1 MLRQPWVVAMVL
13 WCAVLGSA
21 AAAVSPGIARASCLY
36 ELERLHRERDR
47 LDITW
52 GQLQAEQS
60 TFSAHANVEATAR
73 ARAQHEHSGRGK
85 DPAGD
90 AVSRAPANDP
100 ASFRLRAWFVFGVL
114 MLAAGGLLA
123 RAVELQL
130 IDREFLISRVMRVS
144 RAR

>member
-1 MLRQPWVVAMVL
+1 MSMLRQPWVVAMVL

-21 AAAVSPGIARASCLY
+21 AAAVYTRHRSRELFV

-73 ARAQHEHSGRGK
+73 ARLNMST
-85 DPAGD
+85 PD
-90 AVSRAPANDP
+90 AAKI
-100 ASFRLRAWFVFGVL
+100 
-114 MLAAGGLLA
+114 
-123 RAVELQL
+123 QL
-130 IDREFLISRVMRVS
+130 VMP
-144 RAR
+144 